1 MTHVPGAG
9 RVIRMLALA
18 RSYNDLTLRDTSR
31 GTFLAL
37 AAAPAVARNDG

>member
-18 RSYNDLTLRDTSR
+18 RSYNDLTGRDT
-31 GTFLAL
+31 LMAKQ
-37 AAAPAVARNDG
+37 ARDRPPS